1 MPDEDIEKLRE
12 QKRKELEQQQ
22 ESQEQQIE
30 EQRKAIKQ
38 KASQYLTDEARS
50 RLGNVRVARPEVAQS
65 VEMQIAQLGERGAFQ
80 KVTDSDLKEIL
91 QDIQKDKDDSK
102 GNISFRRWKI
112 CIKVKKY
119 YEFKQKFSNEKE
131 AGEGQQE
138 S

>member
-102 GNISFRRWKI
+102 GNISFRR
-112 CIKVKKY
+112 
-119 YEFKQKFSNEKE
+119 
-131 AGEGQQE
+131 
-138 S
+138 